1 MSGGVWKVSGAIWK
15 VSGGVWKVS
24 GRLWGET
31 ETCLGSINAKSI
43 DKNQLW
49 AIVSIFCL
57 FSQCPIIGK
66 ITKNGQKFQTPGTG
80 VKMKVLMKTEICLRF
95 YI

>member
-1 MSGGVWKVSGAIWK
+1 MSGGVWK

-43 DKNQLW
+43 DKNQFL

-66 ITKNGQKFQTPGTG
+66 ITKNGQNFQTPGTG
-80 VKMKVLMKTEICLRF
+80 VKTTSLDQIDIFPGF
-95 YI
+95 YT